1 MELDS
6 QPGVG
11 YGPQEEQHYD
21 DRKNHLAGQIA
32 ERAGLLSQQV
42 VETWLREQLRAR
54 HQQEFFA
61 AMERMA
67 LLPDPPVMS
76 PEEVTEEIRAMRA
89 ERRTRHQ

>member
-1 MELDS
+1 MTTVKITLPDKLA
-6 QPGVG
+6 
-11 YGPQEEQHYD
+11 QE
-21 DRKNHLAGQIA
+21 A